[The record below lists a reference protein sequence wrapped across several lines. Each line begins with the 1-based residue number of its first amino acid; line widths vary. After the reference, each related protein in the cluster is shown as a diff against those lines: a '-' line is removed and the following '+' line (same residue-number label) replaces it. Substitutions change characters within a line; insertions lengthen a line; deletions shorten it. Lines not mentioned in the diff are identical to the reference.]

1 MTIDHFPPALNS
13 INETLDVEVV
23 ISCNVHVIRLPMKL
37 RNSDNCNQIKSHIR
51 LLINAPKNMTMFR
64 NMVQVIKRKWHIMG
78 EKSYSD
84 HMSKC
89 YFVKEWGNWCT
100 CSTMRPGFGAE
111 NNPIEGCNY
120 SGKCLIHT
128 CIMFY

>member
-1 MTIDHFPPALNS
+1 MVTFSECKIACDYHFETAINIPKTHFNRTGTLSFFSMTIDHFPPALNS

-23 ISCNVHVIRLPMKL
+23 SSCNVHVIRLPMKL

-64 NMVQVIKRKWHIMG
+64 NIVQVIKRKWHIMG

-89 YFVKEWGNWCT
+89 YFVKE
-100 CSTMRPGFGAE
+100 
-111 NNPIEGCNY
+111 
-120 SGKCLIHT
+120 
-128 CIMFY
+128 